1 MAIPTF
7 TAPDQMP
14 SETAIPLTEVMNVFL
29 KRDYLLKTEVDVVM
43 DVPAVWDA
51 LTSDEQAA
59 WTTYKSDL
67 KAIDIGCS
75 GWRSSI
81 TWPTKPE

>member
-1 MAIPTF
+1 MDIPTH
-7 TAPDQMP
+7 TAPDHMDAQ
-14 SETAIPLTEVMNVFL
+14 EAADVTKVMNVLL
-29 KRDYLLKTEVDVVM
+29 KRDYLLETEVDVVM
-43 DVPAVWDA
+43 DVPDVWDA

-75 GWRSSI
+75 GWPSSI

>member
-1 MAIPTF
+1 MPIPTY
-7 TAPDQMP
+7 TAPADMDLKLA
-14 SETAIPLTEVMNVFL
+14 TALTEVMNVFL
-29 KRDYLLKTEVDVVM
+29 KRDYLLETEVDVVM

-67 KAIDIGCS
+67 KAINIGCS
-75 GWRSSI
+75 GWPSSI

>member
-7 TAPDQMP
+7 TAPEDIEDQVA
-14 SETAIPLTEVMNVFL
+14 SVLTEVMNIFL
-29 KRDYLLKTEVDVVM
+29 KRDHLLETEVDVVM

-59 WTTYKSDL
+59 WATYKSDL
-67 KAIDIGCS
+67 KAIDVGCS
-75 GWRSSI
+75 GWPSSI

>member
-1 MAIPTF
+1 LPIPTY
-7 TAPDQMP
+7 TAPADMDLKLA
-14 SETAIPLTEVMNVFL
+14 TALTEVMNVFL
-29 KRDYLLKTEVDVVM
+29 KRDYLLETEVDVVM

-67 KAIDIGCS
+67 KAINIGCS
-75 GWRSSI
+75 GWPSSI

>member
-1 MAIPTF
+1 MDLKLA
-7 TAPDQMP
+7 TA
-14 SETAIPLTEVMNVFL
+14 LTEVMNVFL
-29 KRDYLLKTEVDVVM
+29 KRDYLLETEVDVVM

-67 KAIDIGCS
+67 KAINIGCS
-75 GWRSSI
+75 GWPSSI

>member
-1 MAIPTF
+1 MTIPTF
-7 TAPDQMP
+7 TAPDHMP
-14 SETAIPLTEVMNVFL
+14 SETAIPLTEVMNILL
-29 KRDYLLKTEVDVVM
+29 KRNHLLETEVDVVM

-67 KAIDIGCS
+67 TAIDIGCS
-75 GWRSSI
+75 GWPSSI
-81 TWPTKPE
+81 TWPTKPA